1 MPTPRGRAIASSD
14 RFTYDDYLNLP
25 EDGKRYEILDG
36 DIAVSASPLLRH
48 QRVSLTLTQ
57 ILDAHVRTHR
67 LGAVYVAPVDV
78 VLDPSTVVMPDIVFV
93 STDRA
98 HILKEQ
104 AILGAP
110 DLIVEVL
117 SPSTATRDRTTK
129 AKLYSR
135 FGVTHYWIVD
145 ADEGTVE
152 VLELARSRY
161 RKSSVYSGEDRFT
174 SPLFPQLTIDIPAL
188 WEGA

>member
-1 MPTPRGRAIASSD
+1 MWRRSTSCSIQAPWSCPTSSSC
-14 RFTYDDYLNLP
+14 RRR
-25 EDGKRYEILDG
+25 E
-36 DIAVSASPLLRH
+36 
-48 QRVSLTLTQ
+48 
-57 ILDAHVRTHR
+57 
-67 LGAVYVAPVDV
+67 
-78 VLDPSTVVMPDIVFV
+78 
-93 STDRA
+93 
-98 HILKEQ
+98 HISCKEQ
-104 AILGAP
+104 AIFGAP
-110 DLIVEVL
+110 DLIAEVL
-117 SPSTATRDRTTK
+117 SPSTVTRDRTTK

-145 ADEGTVE
+145 TDEGTVE